1 MGTHPKNRR
10 LCVTADVGPFSV
22 SVGFDDDGRA
32 IEVFMTGR
40 GKTGTALNDHLYDL
54 GVTVSKIIQG
64 DED

>member
-1 MGTHPKNRR
+1 
-10 LCVTADVGPFSV
+10 
-22 SVGFDDDGRA
+22 
-32 IEVFMTGR
+32 MTGR